1 MTEIRKLKLEEIS
14 SFIDIVTNAYTGIME
29 NTKDAKE
36 RIITHYKDT
45 QENNNS
51 VQIYGAFRNGKLIG
65 GMRLHSFE
73 MNYEGKTVKVGGVG
87 LVAVDLLH
95 KKEKIA
101 KDLITY
107 FIRMNK
113 EATIPIIALYPFR
126 PDFYL
131 KMGFGYGTKMN
142 QYHILPDALA
152 NEGEKEKIR
161 FVGNDESEQL
171 FNCFNTFASRQH
183 GMMYKQSFEMKRLL
197 NDPGKRV
204 IAFYNDQVLDSYM
217 CFTFKKM
224 SDTNFCLNNL
234 VIDEMIYN
242 SPEGLLALQSFLQ
255 SQGDQVNRIVLN
267 TQDESFYHILQDPR
281 NHTNEMIPSVYHESH
296 TSGVGIMYRIND
308 VSQLLEGKYVEAM
321 ACNVKISVIDSFMKE
336 TREFY
341 LSVKERQLFMSTCE
355 EAEIQVTLDM
365 SSFSSLL
372 MGSVEFL
379 SLYRYG
385 KVQVSSPQYVE
396 LLSSIFKMESKPM
409 CMTLF

>member
-1 MTEIRKLKLEEIS
+1 MTEIRKLTLEEIS

-29 NTKDAKE
+29 NTKDSKE
-36 RIITHYKDT
+36 RLINYYKDT
-45 QENNNS
+45 QENNNT
-51 VQIYGAFRNGKLIG
+51 VQLYGAFRNGKLIG

-73 MNYEGKTVKVGGVG
+73 MNYENKKVKVGGVG

-95 KKEKIA
+95 KKEKVA

-107 FIRMNK
+107 FIKTNE
-113 EATIPIIALYPFR
+113 EANIPILALYPFR

-152 NEGEKEKIR
+152 SEGKKEHIR
-161 FVGNDESEQL
+161 FVGNEESEQL

-183 GMMYKQSFEMKRLL
+183 GMMYKQSFEMNRLL

-204 IAFYNDQVLDSYM
+204 IAFYKDQVLDSYM
-217 CFTFKKM
+217 SFTFKKM

-267 TQDESFYHILQDPR
+267 TQDESFYHVLQDPR

-296 TSGVGIMYRIND
+296 TSGVGIMYRMND
-308 VSQLLEGKYVEAM
+308 VSQLLEGKYVEAQ
-321 ACNVKISVIDSFMKE
+321 ACNVKISVIDMFMKE
-336 TREFY
+336 TQELY
-341 LSVKERQLFMSTCE
+341 LSVKEGQLFMSKHE
-355 EAEIQVTLDM
+355 EGEIQVTLDM
-365 SSFSSLL
+365 ASFSSLL
-372 MGSVEFL
+372 MGSVDF
-379 SLYRYG
+379 SALYRYG
-385 KVQVSSPQYVE
+385 KVQISAPLHVE
-396 LLSSIFKMESKPM
+396 VLSSIFKMDSKPI